1 MISNREPAK
10 IDMRKKIISELF
22 EQSAGQPRCEHI
34 RRDDSGEPYCGK
46 GLANGSE
53 VSETRRMVCDTA
65 SLQLYC
71 LGGPERH
78 TVCIYRKG
86 EPLD

>member
-1 MISNREPAK
+1 MIATNEPVRIDPRREL
-10 IDMRKKIISELF
+10 IDELF
-22 EQSAGQPRCEHI
+22 EQSNGQPRCKHI

-46 GLANGSE
+46 GLANGAE
-53 VSETRRMVCDTA
+53 VGETRRMVCDTA

-71 LGGPERH
+71 LDGPERH
-78 TVCIYRKG
+78 TVCIYYQG